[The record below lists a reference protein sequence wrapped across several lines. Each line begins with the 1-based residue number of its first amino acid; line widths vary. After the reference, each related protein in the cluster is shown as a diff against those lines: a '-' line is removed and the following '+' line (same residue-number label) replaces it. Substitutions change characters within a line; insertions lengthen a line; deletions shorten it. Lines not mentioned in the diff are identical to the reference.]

1 MNFARRV
8 LPEDW
13 KPRGIPDLEPAAWTA
28 LRSTANT
35 SVVAGPGAGK
45 TEFLAQRAVYL
56 LETGICRPPH
66 QILAISF
73 KTDAA
78 ANLAKRVQERCP
90 PELAS
95 RFSSLTFDALTKNLV
110 DRFCNALPS
119 VWRPTRPYDVLFP
132 DKDYLKDFQRGT
144 IALAQPEWRPE
155 IAKLDLFRFEADVL
169 GKSKLPLVAA
179 KATNAQELL
188 CNFWWKKALRI
199 SQPSRLSFSSLNR
212 LAELL
217 LRCSPHI
224 LAALQSTYSFVFV
237 DEFQDTTFAQYDF
250 LKSAFMGSATC
261 VTAVGDHKQ
270 RIMLW
275 AGARADAFEQFE
287 TDFSAKRVSLLFN
300 FRSSPELVRV
310 QHVVARALDAGAIP
324 TQSKAVG
331 KLAKD
336 VVQVWSS
343 SHRAGEAE
351 CLATWIALDMASRQ
365 TGPRDYALLVRQR
378 PEVFEMEMQ
387 APFAAINLSI
397 RNESKMVGK
406 VSIQDLLVDDI
417 AQVVLALLRLGTR
430 VKSPQAWQTAS
441 SAMEYLA
448 GVDSTDAAGTRRAE
462 AALEQ
467 FLGEL
472 RAFLDAKL
480 PSDDAAADVV
490 HKVYEFL
497 VMERIVRSHV
507 RYQRNDMAQLIM
519 EGLTIHL
526 AECAKTTG
534 TWADCLD
541 LYEGVGQ
548 IPLLTVHKS
557 KGLEYDTIAF
567 LGLDD
572 KSWWSHTPGNPEGLA
587 TFFVALSRAKQRAVF
602 LFCNERG
609 DRQKV
614 ADLYQLLTDAG
625 IVETVVC

>member
-1 MNFARRV
+1 MNFAWRV
-8 LPEDW
+8 FPEDW

-28 LRSTANT
+28 LRSTGNT

-45 TEFLAQRAVYL
+45 TEFLAQRAAYL

-66 QILAISF
+66 RILAISF

-95 RFSSLTFDALTKNLV
+95 RFLSLTFDALTKNLV
-110 DRFCNALPS
+110 DRFFNALPS
-119 VWRPTRPYDVLFP
+119 VWRPTRPYEVLFP
-132 DKDYLKDFQRGT
+132 DKDYLRDFQRGT
-144 IALAQPEWRPE
+144 IALALPEWRHE
-155 IAKLDLFRFEADVL
+155 IGKLDLFRFEADVL

-224 LAALQSTYSFVFV
+224 LAALRSTYSFVFV

-250 LKSAFMGSATC
+250 LKSAFKGSSTS
-261 VTAVGDHKQ
+261 VTVVGDHKQ

-287 TDFSAKRVSLLFN
+287 ADFSAKRVPLLFN

-310 QHVVARALDAGAIP
+310 QHVVAKALDAGAIA
-324 TQSKAVG
+324 TQSQAVG
-331 KLAKD
+331 ELAED

-343 SHRAGEAE
+343 SHRTGEAAY
-351 CLATWIALDMASRQ
+351 LARWVAMDMAARQ
-365 TGPRDYALLVRQR
+365 TRPRDYALLVRQKA
-378 PEVFEMEMQ
+378 EVFERELQ
-387 APFAAINLSI
+387 PTFAAVGLAI

-406 VSIQDLLVDDI
+406 VSLQELLVDDI
-417 AQVVLALLRLGTR
+417 AQVVLALLRLATR
-430 VKSPQAWQTAS
+430 VKAPQAWQTAS
-441 SAMEYLA
+441 SAVEFLA
-448 GVDSTDAAGTRRAE
+448 GVDSADASGTRCAE
-462 AALEQ
+462 AALER
-467 FLGEL
+467 FLDEL
-472 RAFLDAKL
+472 RAFLDGKS
-480 PSDDAAADVV
+480 PSEDAAADVV
-490 HKVYEFL
+490 DKIYEFL
-497 VMERIVRSHV
+497 DMERIVRSHFH
-507 RYQRNDMAQLIM
+507 YQRNDMAHLIL

-526 AECAKTTG
+526 VECAKATR
-534 TWADCLD
+534 TWTDCLD
-541 LYEGVGQ
+541 LYEGTGQ

-567 LGLDD
+567 IGLDD

-609 DRQKV
+609 ERQKV

-625 IVETVVC
+625 VVETDVC